1 MDEKI
6 KKQIEAIRQT
16 GKTNMFDTI
25 AVQRIAF
32 DKKFFELVIFIEDE
46 REKYVDLILHGDKS
60 NI

>member
-1 MDEKI
+1 
-6 KKQIEAIRQT
+6 
-16 GKTNMFDTI
+16 MFDTI